1 MSCIAAVVRPVSHVV
16 MMKPKRPCHD
26 TLEFGDAMVPISD
39 PFPPF
44 LEASLHGI
52 GIGSRAG
59 GSLGVSSTTPCADR
73 TARGLSQPQPSTT
86 TTRTSHDSLF
96 HYNDVTNPPGHP
108 QRGMDIQL
116 PRDSVWAWS
125 SAAAESR
132 SQSHQLLPTKFIGR
146 FNHYRCFLRT
156 GSIPI
161 MVDLCPVGTSTAA
174 LPVLRE

>member
-1 MSCIAAVVRPVSHVV
+1 MIVWSLEMCRCRSPTPWTWTWTSRASAFGPVD
-16 MMKPKRPCHD
+16 PLAFQCH
-26 TLEFGDAMVPISD
+26 A
-39 PFPPF
+39 F
-44 LEASLHGI
+44 LLLHG
-52 GIGSRAG
+52 
-59 GSLGVSSTTPCADR
+59 
-73 TARGLSQPQPSTT
+73 GLSQPQPSTT

-132 SQSHQLLPTKFIGR
+132 SQSHQLLPTKFVGR

-156 GSIPI
+156 GNIPNMI
-161 MVDLCPVGTSTAA
+161 DLCPVGTSPAA
-174 LPVLRE
+174 LPVLRIFDLVTFYVLSTQPHDCQG

>member
-1 MSCIAAVVRPVSHVV
+1 MIVWSLEMCRCRSPTPWTWTRGLLASRASAFGPV
-16 MMKPKRPCHD
+16 
-26 TLEFGDAMVPISD
+26 D
-39 PFPPF
+39 PLAFQRHAF
-44 LEASLHGI
+44 LLHG
-52 GIGSRAG
+52 
-59 GSLGVSSTTPCADR
+59 
-73 TARGLSQPQPSTT
+73 GLSQPQPSTT

>member
-1 MSCIAAVVRPVSHVV
+1 
-16 MMKPKRPCHD
+16 
-26 TLEFGDAMVPISD
+26 LEMCRCRSLTPWTWTRGLLASRHRLSGRWIPWRFSD
-39 PFPPF
+39 HAF
-44 LEASLHGI
+44 LLHG
-52 GIGSRAG
+52 
-59 GSLGVSSTTPCADR
+59 
-73 TARGLSQPQPSTT
+73 GLSQPQPSTT

-132 SQSHQLLPTKFIGR
+132 SQSHQLCSTKFIGR

-156 GSIPI
+156 GNIPNMI
-161 MVDLCPVGTSTAA
+161 DLCPVGTSPAA
-174 LPVLRE
+174 LPVLRIFDLVTFYVLSTQPHDCQG